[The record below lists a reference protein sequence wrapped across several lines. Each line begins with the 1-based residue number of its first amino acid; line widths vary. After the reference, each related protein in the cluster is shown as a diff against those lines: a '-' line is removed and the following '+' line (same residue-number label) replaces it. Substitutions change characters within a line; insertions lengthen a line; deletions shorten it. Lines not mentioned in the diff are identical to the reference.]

1 MLTMTPTPSPQHT
14 SAATS
19 HNTFVERLRDRM
31 LRPGR
36 HWIFVS
42 VAMYA
47 LACMLPA
54 VGGLGDNPI
63 RGYVCLIAVNDPI
76 IHLYELP
83 YWWANPAYFV
93 AVIASLL
100 NRIRV
105 AVVFA
110 IVAALLAVSYEFIG
124 FYNQGVPSTMKDLL
138 PGCLM
143 WIASLQLLACHEL
156 WRQWLEWQQ
165 RQDRLERGPM
175 SPCEASPVQ
184 SSARQ

>member
-1 MLTMTPTPSPQHT
+1 MTTTPSPQESLT
-14 SAATS
+14 VARRFAMIVS
-19 HNTFVERLRDRM
+19 LRDGW

-36 HWIFVS
+36 HWVLVS

-47 LACMLPA
+47 LACALPA
-54 VGGLGDNPI
+54 VRGIGEFPL

-83 YWWANPAYFV
+83 YWWANPTFFV

-100 NRIRV
+100 NGRRI
-105 AVVFA
+105 AVFFA
-110 IVAALLAVSYEFIG
+110 VVAALLAMSFEVIG
-124 FYNQGVPSTMKDLL
+124 FYQQGVAATMNELL

-156 WRQWLEWQQ
+156 WRQWLEWQRSQ
-165 RQDRLERGPM
+165 ECVERGPDE
-175 SPCEASPVQ
+175 SV
-184 SSARQ
+184 